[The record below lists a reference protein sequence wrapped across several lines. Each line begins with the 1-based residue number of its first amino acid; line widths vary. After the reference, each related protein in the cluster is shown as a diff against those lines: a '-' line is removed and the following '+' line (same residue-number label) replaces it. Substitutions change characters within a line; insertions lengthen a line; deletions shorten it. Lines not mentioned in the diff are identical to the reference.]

1 MNKIINGRKYD
12 TNTAKKICETTGFDN
27 KTITLYQKKNGE
39 FFFCHWH
46 TVNEYFIDPTTEE
59 EAKDWVAY
67 NTDADFYESIFG
79 PVEE

>member
-27 KTITLYQKKNGE
+27 KNITLYQKKNGE

-67 NTDADFYESIFG
+67 NMDADFYESIFG